1 MMHELL
7 LAESTY
13 RQMEVESKL
22 FPNIRYVTINDAGE
36 IKRDGEDVEETDL
49 SIDMARLDLSL
60 FMTGQVKL
68 IIRLIEQADSFKFVQ
83 TSAAG
88 LDSPLFQTIAAKTD
102 VFCSSDAQSAS
113 IAEFVVASV
122 LNRWHRFDVRM
133 ERQLAHQW
141 RENGFKQ
148 VLGSQWLIVGFGN
161 IGQTLA
167 RQVKGFGAEVTGVK
181 RDLTPHEYANQLV
194 SLDEVNKHV
203 PLADVVVLSCPLN
216 DQTNQ
221 LVNANFLSRMK
232 PDAVLA
238 NIGRGLLVDEDALV
252 AALDDGKLD
261 YAIMDVFQKEPLPDD
276 SVFWGHDRVQMT
288 PHSSHRGSRTGELF
302 DALFAHNLS
311 QFLSGK
317 RVRNLVVPGSF

>member
-181 RDLTPHEYANQLV
+181 GDHAVVIAVERIGH
-194 SLDEVNKHV
+194 EVNQHV

-216 DQTNQ
+216 DQTSQ

-261 YAIMDVFQKEPLPDD
+261 YAIMDVFQEEPLPDD